1 MQKHPKNVMAGSKDF
16 SGEIW
21 QCMHATWERKIM
33 SEEFQ
38 RKFKFPPCNFVKRL
52 LKSFH
57 GLIQICVEIFTLYIC
72 F

>member
-1 MQKHPKNVMAGSKDF
+1 MQKHPKNVKAGSKDF

-38 RKFKFPPCNFVKRL
+38 RKFKFPP
-52 LKSFH
+52 
-57 GLIQICVEIFTLYIC
+57 
-72 F
+72 